1 MKPARSKPNRS
12 KPEAA
17 PSADRCP
24 VAALMGQAAQLLNA
38 RSLAVDLND
47 DHVVEQASDAIEA
60 VTSLAATRQATSLFG
75 AAFQLLICFSRVD
88 ASFSGPDLKTRE
100 HARRDVDR
108 LLSSAYEAIVSAA
121 GHRPDEIIVE
131 RTPRN

>member
-1 MKPARSKPNRS
+1 
-12 KPEAA
+12 
-17 PSADRCP
+17 
-24 VAALMGQAAQLLNA
+24 MGQAAQLLNA

-60 VTSLAATRQATSLFG
+60 VTSLAATRQATSLVG

-131 RTPRN
+131 RLLATDSPRLPKCIEAAFANARGDPVKARWA